1 MSWKIAVT
9 TIPAPLESL
18 PIDDA
23 QIPFMHQCYIH
34 TADDVTDTTM
44 VWGSQVD
51 MTALRE
57 WLTRTN
63 ATSDIVHG
71 PITVLA
77 RAVALALKKHPE
89 ANRRLLGKR
98 IYQFRE
104 CNVLLPVLSKHGPA
118 MHLLRQVD
126 QLSYREIAAQLR
138 DEVVGVLAQ
147 QGERNLSARVSRRL
161 PYALRGLGVR
171 FLLWL
176 ANHIR
181 MPLRPLSQH
190 LNGAPVLINYFGFPC
205 APPLVAYKPS
215 RFGSRAILLNVTLGP
230 TTMTPVVKEDAIV
243 VRPISG
249 LFVRCDHRTMDAR
262 QLSNFVQA
270 IVKTLEQPAA
280 FDTAASPVGNSPTQ
294 VAT

>member
-1 MSWKIAVT
+1 MT
-9 TIPAPLESL
+9 TIPSPLESV
-18 PIDDA
+18 PVDDA

-57 WLTRTN
+57 WLTKAN
-63 ATSDIVHG
+63 EASDVVHG
-71 PITVLA
+71 PIAVLA

-89 ANRRLLGKR
+89 ANCRLLRKR
-98 IYQFRE
+98 IYRFRE
-104 CNVLLPVLSKHGPA
+104 CNVLLPVLSKLGPA

-126 QLSYREIAAQLR
+126 QLSYREIAIQLR

-147 QGERNLSARVSRRL
+147 SGERNLSARVSRCI
-161 PYALRGLGVR
+161 PYALRGVGVR
-171 FLLWL
+171 LLLWI

-181 MPLRPLSQH
+181 VPLRPISQH

-230 TTMTPVVKEDAIV
+230 TTMTPVVRDDAIV
-243 VRPISG
+243 ARPISG

-262 QLSNFVQA
+262 QLSNFVQT
-270 IVKTLEQPAA
+270 IVKILEQPAA
-280 FDTAASPVGNSPTQ
+280 FDLEPTA
-294 VAT
+294 